1 MPRSRSGSTSSAGRS
16 MLTSSTVCRSG
27 TSGSIIESASTVVV
41 TRVRER
47 RIRAATRRTSLSMRG
62 WSLRIVL
69 NQAGGGWAG
78 RQVAIEGHGWGGP
91 GARARGRGPGP
102 KPRAGGR
109 GHATARGTRR
119 RGDRTAAG
127 PGRRESLLHDG
138 ELAVSELLSVL
149 PAVLDLPLDQLHDGG
164 AEIDSLEPACGVE
177 PARADRVDL
186 DELVADDV
194 DTGVEDAVGDEP
206 GAHRLGDLE
215 NPRCDLGLRWFPPG
229 CHVAAEVAFGVDAS
243 ECCVF
248 AVNDERLAVEQEEA
262 DVAVARGGQVL
273 LRDDVARACE

>member
-1 MPRSRSGSTSSAGRS
+1 STSSAGRS

-69 NQAGGGWAG
+69 NQAGGEWAG

-109 GHATARGTRR
+109 GPGARNGTGHETARG
-119 RGDRTAAG
+119 
-127 PGRRESLLHDG
+127 
-138 ELAVSELLSVL
+138 
-149 PAVLDLPLDQLHDGG
+149 QDGG
-164 AEIDSLEPACGVE
+164 GAGTAGVAT
-177 PARADRVDL
+177 P
-186 DELVADDV
+186 
-194 DTGVEDAVGDEP
+194 
-206 GAHRLGDLE
+206 
-215 NPRCDLGLRWFPPG
+215 
-229 CHVAAEVAFGVDAS
+229 
-243 ECCVF
+243 
-248 AVNDERLAVEQEEA
+248 
-262 DVAVARGGQVL
+262 
-273 LRDDVARACE
+273 

>member
-69 NQAGGGWAG
+69 SQGGGGWAG
-78 RQVAIEGHGWGGP
+78 RKVAIEGQGWGGP

-109 GHATARGTRR
+109 GPGAGGTQRHGARNGMGHETARGQD
-119 RGDRTAAG
+119 GGGAGTAAG

-138 ELAVSELLSVL
+138 ELAGSELLSVL
-149 PAVLDLPLDQLHDGG
+149 PAVLDLPLDQLHGGG

-215 NPRCDLGLRWFPPG
+215 NPRCDLGLRWF
-229 CHVAAEVAFGVDAS
+229 
-243 ECCVF
+243 
-248 AVNDERLAVEQEEA
+248 
-262 DVAVARGGQVL
+262 
-273 LRDDVARACE
+273 

>member
-78 RQVAIEGHGWGGP
+78 RQVAIEGHGGGGLGPGP
-91 GARARGRGPGP
+91 GAGARGPSPEPG
-102 KPRAGGR
+102 AGGR

-243 ECCVF
+243 
-248 AVNDERLAVEQEEA
+248 
-262 DVAVARGGQVL
+262 
-273 LRDDVARACE
+273 

>member
-91 GARARGRGPGP
+91 GARARGRGRAPGTQ
-102 KPRAGGR
+102 RR
-109 GHATARGTRR
+109 RGTRR

-206 GAHRLGDLE
+206 GAHGLGDLE
-215 NPRCDLGLRWFPPG
+215 NPR
-229 CHVAAEVAFGVDAS
+229 
-243 ECCVF
+243 
-248 AVNDERLAVEQEEA
+248 
-262 DVAVARGGQVL
+262 
-273 LRDDVARACE
+273 

>member
-1 MPRSRSGSTSSAGRS
+1 RS

-69 NQAGGGWAG
+69 NQAGGGWAD

-91 GARARGRGPGP
+91 GARARGGGPGP

-127 PGRRESLLHDG
+127 PGRRRG
-138 ELAVSELLSVL
+138 
-149 PAVLDLPLDQLHDGG
+149 QDGG
-164 AEIDSLEPACGVE
+164 GAGTAGVAT
-177 PARADRVDL
+177 P
-186 DELVADDV
+186 
-194 DTGVEDAVGDEP
+194 
-206 GAHRLGDLE
+206 
-215 NPRCDLGLRWFPPG
+215 
-229 CHVAAEVAFGVDAS
+229 
-243 ECCVF
+243 
-248 AVNDERLAVEQEEA
+248 
-262 DVAVARGGQVL
+262 
-273 LRDDVARACE
+273 

>member
-1 MPRSRSGSTSSAGRS
+1 
-16 MLTSSTVCRSG
+16 
-27 TSGSIIESASTVVV
+27 
-41 TRVRER
+41 
-47 RIRAATRRTSLSMRG
+47 AATRRTSLSMRG

-91 GARARGRGPGP
+91 GARARGRGRAPGTQ
-102 KPRAGGR
+102 RR
-109 GHATARGTRR
+109 RGTRR
-119 RGDRTAAG
+119 RGTQQRRGTRRRGARTAAGAGRRRGQDGGGDRTAAG
-127 PGRRESLLHDG
+127 MGRRETLLHDG

-206 GAHRLGDLE
+206 GAHRL
-215 NPRCDLGLRWFPPG
+215 
-229 CHVAAEVAFGVDAS
+229 
-243 ECCVF
+243 
-248 AVNDERLAVEQEEA
+248 
-262 DVAVARGGQVL
+262 
-273 LRDDVARACE
+273 